1 MKLRYNFVTNKVAD
15 KIVAVAV
22 GEDAEKF
29 NGFIKMNETGAYIF
43 NMLKNDVTEDEIVAS
58 LEKEYEGVT
67 KEELRNTVKEFI
79 ARLKESDVME

>member
-15 KIVAVAV
+15 KIIAVAV

-43 NMLKNDVTEDEIVAS
+43 NMLKNNVTEDEIVAS
-58 LEKEYEGVT
+58 LEKEYEGASL
-67 KEELRNTVKEFI
+67 EELRNTVSRFI
-79 ARLKESDVME
+79 ASLKESDVME